1 MIFNYIRKMEYS
13 LEPVDIN
20 VIKRNKYLII
30 ILQKYGIHTYNYL
43 LIQAKRDNLNIK
55 KLNPPGI
62 FKKKKGQRNLGEKY
76 NSKFYPDNY
85 KKDVLYM
92 NYDDLLDN
100 LYMENKGIDFGLRSY
115 KNYNKKNNNIMR
127 KNIDSKKQYDDKN
140 KDDKIEFRINKGNDN
155 DLMKKYVNNQ
165 FTFKQ
170 NDNNLELNN
179 NMDINLESNN
189 SNNNQEND
197 LENNNTEKIIIN
209 KNNENYEQEPIINED
224 NNNITENIGYED
236 IRLNYVMTKLGLEDL
251 LPIFEQYHMSFN
263 DILFLTKDDLNE
275 LGLKIFQK
283 NRLISFVE
291 EYSAKAKN
299 YTLEEIETF
308 FEENKIYNITNNED

>member
-1 MIFNYIRKMEYS
+1 M
-13 LEPVDIN
+13 
-20 VIKRNKYLII
+20 
-30 ILQKYGIHTYNYL
+30 
-43 LIQAKRDNLNIK
+43 
-55 KLNPPGI
+55 NPPGI

-92 NYDDLLDN
+92 NYEDLLDN

-115 KNYNKKNNNIMR
+115 KNYNEKNKNKKKINIEPE
-127 KNIDSKKQYDDKN
+127 KQKENDKN
-140 KDDKIEFRINKGNDN
+140 KDDKIEFRINKVNDN
-155 DLMKKYVNNQ
+155 ELMKKYVNNQ

-170 NDNNLELNN
+170 NNDNNIELNN
-179 NMDINLESNN
+179 NNININLESNN
-189 SNNNQEND
+189 TNNNQED
-197 LENNNTEKIIIN
+197 EIENNNTEKIIID
-209 KNNENYEQEPIINED
+209 NNNNIENFEQEQEQEQIINED

-236 IRLNYVMTKLGLEDL
+236 IRLNYVMTKLGLETL

-291 EYSAKAKN
+291 EYSSKAKN

-308 FEENKIYNITNNED
+308 FEENKIYNITNNEINFC

>member
-1 MIFNYIRKMEYS
+1 M
-13 LEPVDIN
+13 
-20 VIKRNKYLII
+20 
-30 ILQKYGIHTYNYL
+30 
-43 LIQAKRDNLNIK
+43 
-55 KLNPPGI
+55 NPPGI
-62 FKKKKGQRNLGEKY
+62 FKKKKGQRNLGEKF

-92 NYDDLLDN
+92 NYEDLLDN

-115 KNYNKKNNNIMR
+115 KNYNEKNKNKKKKNLEPE
-127 KNIDSKKQYDDKN
+127 KQKQNDKN
-140 KDDKIEFRINKGNDN
+140 KDDKIEFRINKVNDN
-155 DLMKKYVNNQ
+155 ELMKKYVNNQ

-170 NDNNLELNN
+170 NNDNNIELNN
-179 NMDINLESNN
+179 NNININLESNN
-189 SNNNQEND
+189 TNNNQED
-197 LENNNTEKIIIN
+197 EIENNNTEKIIIDNNN
-209 KNNENYEQEPIINED
+209 KENFEQEQEQIINED

-236 IRLNYVMTKLGLEDL
+236 IRLNYVMTKLGLESL

-291 EYSAKAKN
+291 EYSSKAKN

-308 FEENKIYNITNNED
+308 FEENKIYNITNNEINFC

>member
-1 MIFNYIRKMEYS
+1 MEYS
-13 LEPVDIN
+13 FDPVDIN

>member
-1 MIFNYIRKMEYS
+1 MEYS
-13 LEPVDIN
+13 LDPVDIN

-115 KNYNKKNNNIMR
+115 KNYNKKNNNMR

-224 NNNITENIGYED
+224 NNNNITENIGYED

>member
-1 MIFNYIRKMEYS
+1 MEYS
-13 LEPVDIN
+13 LDPVDIN

-236 IRLNYVMTKLGLEDL
+236 IRLNYVITKLGLEDL

>member
-1 MIFNYIRKMEYS
+1 MEYS

-55 KLNPPGI
+55 KLNPPGV

>member
-1 MIFNYIRKMEYS
+1 MEYS
-13 LEPVDIN
+13 FEPVDIN

-55 KLNPPGI
+55 KLNPPGV

>member
-1 MIFNYIRKMEYS
+1 MEYS